1 MRKILLTI
9 LLTSSILI
17 IIFSNNASF
26 LSLLL
31 LSTSSNPYTFDI
43 SMYFSKVFAQE
54 SVFISPGAADRSNLD
69 PFFPPELSVPQNSIV
84 SWRNDDSTE
93 HTVTA
98 DDRSFDSG
106 PISPGDTFDNTFDS
120 RGEIRYHC
128 SIHPFMKGVVIVG

>member
-54 SVFISPGAADRSNLD
+54 QYSFL
-69 PFFPPELSVPQNSIV
+69 PEQQIEA
-84 SWRNDDSTE
+84 T
-93 HTVTA
+93 
-98 DDRSFDSG
+98 
-106 PISPGDTFDNTFDS
+106 
-120 RGEIRYHC
+120 
-128 SIHPFMKGVVIVG
+128 